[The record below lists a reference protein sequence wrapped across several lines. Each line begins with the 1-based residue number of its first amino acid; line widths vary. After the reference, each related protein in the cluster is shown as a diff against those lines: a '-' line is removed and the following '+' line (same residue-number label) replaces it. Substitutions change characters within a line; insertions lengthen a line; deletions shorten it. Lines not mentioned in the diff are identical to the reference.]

1 MGFFMDS
8 YKNGKRNG
16 FNYTDKSAKQN
27 IEHNEVIKNIRKKL
41 VEEKFKKKIQK

>member
-1 MGFFMDS
+1 MDS

-27 IEHNEVIKNIRKKL
+27 IEHNEVVKNIRKKL
-41 VEEKFKKKIQK
+41 VEEKFKKKFQK